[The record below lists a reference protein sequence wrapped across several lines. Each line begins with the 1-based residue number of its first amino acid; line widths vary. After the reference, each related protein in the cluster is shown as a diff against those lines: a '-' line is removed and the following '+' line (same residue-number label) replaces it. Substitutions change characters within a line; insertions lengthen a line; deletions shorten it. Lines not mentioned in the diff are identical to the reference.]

1 MKNNFY
7 KTKILFFRNPTFTP
21 QDSELPELPIVDIE
35 STAAATLADLTKLI
49 HDKPST
55 SSNTLNKLSRFLN
68 PDILKKKPTISNIMK
83 ESNTMIDLTDTKKA
97 PTIKSTINISLG
109 KFIKKNFMLIVF
121 FSSSHN

>member
-1 MKNNFY
+1 
-7 KTKILFFRNPTFTP
+7 
-21 QDSELPELPIVDIE
+21 
-35 STAAATLADLTKLI
+35 
-49 HDKPST
+49 
-55 SSNTLNKLSRFLN
+55 
-68 PDILKKKPTISNIMK
+68 MK